1 MSRLKALP
9 SRLQSLPP
17 RLARPPETSRQE
29 TRALH
34 TGSKA
39 WLSLRQAVLLRDN
52 HRCQR
57 CVRLVVGRNA
67 HVDHIDGDSHNN
79 EMTNLQTL
87 CIEGH
92 SRKTQAEKAGQSWDG
107 RCGDSR

>member
-1 MSRLKALP
+1 MARLRTIP
-9 SRLQSLPP
+9 SRLQSVPP
-17 RLARPPETSRQE
+17 RLARPPENSRQE

-39 WLSLRQAVLLRDN
+39 WQSLRQAVLLRDSN
-52 HRCQR
+52 QCQR
-57 CVRLVVGRNA
+57 CGRLVVGRNA
-67 HVDHIDGDSHNN
+67 HVDHVDGNSHNN
-79 EMTNLQTL
+79 ALTNLQLL

-107 RCGDSR
+107 RCS

>member
-1 MSRLKALP
+1 MARLRTIP

-34 TGSKA
+34 TGSKE
-39 WLSLRQAVLLRDN
+39 WLSIRQWVLERDGY
-52 HRCQR
+52 RCR
-57 CVRLVVGRNA
+57 KCARLVVGRKA

-79 EMTNLQTL
+79 PKDGSNWQTL

-107 RCGDSR
+107 RCS